1 MALQIAK
8 RLLRCR
14 ADSVASSVRIFD
26 RTFTSQSNS
35 NLIRATLFPGDGI
48 GPEIAESVRQR
59 YAAVVLWAEGPL
71 DKASLVE
78 GKGKTGHILTSAD
91 STCRTTLGI
100 MIFKVAEVPIE
111 WEEHYVGTEVDPRT
125 NSFLTWESL
134 ESVRRNK
141 VGLKGPM
148 ATPIGKGHRS
158 LNLTLRKELNL
169 YANVRPCYSLPGY
182 KTRYDDVNL
191 ITIRENTEGEYSG
204 LEHQVVRGVVESLKI
219 ITRQASLRV
228 AEYAF
233 HYAKTHGRE
242 RVSAIHKA
250 NIMQKTDGLFLKCC
264 REVAEKYPEIKYEEV
279 VIDNCCMMLVKNP
292 ALFDVLVMPNLYGD
306 IISDLCAGLIGGL
319 GLTPSCNIGEGGI
332 ALAEAVHGSAPDIAG
347 KNLANPT
354 ALLLSSVSML
364 RHLEIHDKADRI
376 QDAILKTIAEGKY
389 RTGDL
394 GGNATT
400 TEFTNA
406 ICDHL

>member
-1 MALQIAK
+1 MATQLLKRRASQILSLANPN
-8 RLLRCR
+8 LGSPLSLAR
-14 ADSVASSVRIFD
+14 AFSSA
-26 RTFTSQSNS
+26 TAP
-35 NLIRATLFPGDGI
+35 IRATLFPGDGI
-48 GPEIAESVRQR
+48 GPEIAESVKQVFR
-59 YAAVVLWAEGPL
+59 E
-71 DKASLVE
+71 
-78 GKGKTGHILTSAD
+78 
-91 STCRTTLGI
+91 
-100 MIFKVAEVPIE
+100 AEVPIE
-111 WEEHYVGTEVDPRT
+111 WEEHYVGNQIDPRT
-125 NSFLTWESL
+125 QSFLTWESL
-134 ESVRRNK
+134 ESVRRNG

-204 LEHQVVRGVVESLKI
+204 LEHQLKGVVESLKYY
-219 ITRQASLRV
+219 SSGKLEGC
-228 AEYAF
+228 EYLFNIKA
-233 HYAKTHGRE
+233 HGRE

-264 REVAEKYPEIKYEEV
+264 REVAEKYPEITYEEV

-347 KNLANPT
+347 KNVANPT
-354 ALLLSSVSML
+354 ALLLSSVTML
-364 RHLEIHDKADRI
+364 RHLNLHGEADRI
-376 QDAILKTIAEGKY
+376 QNAILSTIAEGKY
-389 RTGDL
+389 RTADL
-394 GGNATT
+394 GGSSTT
-400 TEFTNA
+400 TDFTKA

>member
-1 MALQIAK
+1 MASQIA
-8 RLLRCR
+8 RRVIRSGFSRCSSPAR
-14 ADSVASSVRIFD
+14 VFNRSFAASASG
-26 RTFTSQSNS
+26 SSS

-48 GPEIAESVRQR
+48 GPEIAESVKQVFR
-59 YAAVVLWAEGPL
+59 
-71 DKASLVE
+71 
-78 GKGKTGHILTSAD
+78 TAD
-91 STCRTTLGI
+91 
-100 MIFKVAEVPIE
+100 VPIV
-111 WEEHYVGTEVDPRT
+111 WEEHYVGKEVDPKT
-125 NSFLTWESL
+125 QSFLTWESI

-141 VGLKGPM
+141 IGLKGPM

-182 KTRYDDVNL
+182 KTRYDDVDL

-233 HYAKTHGRE
+233 HYAQTHGRK

-264 REVAEKYPEIKYEEV
+264 REVAKKYPDINYEEV
-279 VIDNCCMMLVKNP
+279 VIDNCCMLLVKNP
-292 ALFDVLVMPNLYGD
+292 TLFDVLVMPNLYGD

-354 ALLLSSVSML
+354 ALLLSSVMML
-364 RHLEIHDKADRI
+364 RHLNLHDKAERI
-376 QDAILKTIAEGKY
+376 QSAILTTIAEGKY

-394 GGNATT
+394 GGSSST

>member
-1 MALQIAK
+1 MASQIMRRILQK
-8 RLLRCR
+8 Q
-14 ADSVASSVRIFD
+14 SSFVTNPNFRQLSSSTTPI
-26 RTFTSQSNS
+26 T
-35 NLIRATLFPGDGI
+35 ATLFPGDGI
-48 GPEIAESVRQR
+48 GPEIAESVKQ
-59 YAAVVLWAEGPL
+59 
-71 DKASLVE
+71 
-78 GKGKTGHILTSAD
+78 
-91 STCRTTLGI
+91 
-100 MIFKVAEVPIE
+100 IFRVAEVPIV
-111 WEEHYVGTEVDPRT
+111 WEEHFVGKEIDPKT
-125 NSFLTWESL
+125 QSFLTEASL
-134 ESVRRNK
+134 DSLRKNK

-169 YANVRPCYSLPGY
+169 YANVRPCFSLPGY
-182 KTRYDDVNL
+182 KTRYDDVDL
-191 ITIRENTEGEYSG
+191 VTIRENTEGEYSG

-233 HYAKTHGRE
+233 QYARAHGRQ

-264 REVAEKYPEIKYEEV
+264 REVAEKYPDIIYEEV

-354 ALLLSSVSML
+354 ALLLSSVAML
-364 RHLEIHDKADRI
+364 RHLELHDKADNI
-376 QDAILKTIAEGKY
+376 QKAVLDTIAEGKY

-394 GGNATT
+394 GGTSTT
-400 TEFTNA
+400 SDFTKA
-406 ICDHL
+406 VCEHL

>member
-1 MALQIAK
+1 MASQI
-8 RLLRCR
+8 LRR
-14 ADSVASSVRIFD
+14 TLGSRYFANQRPFSSVS
-26 RTFTSQSNS
+26 TP
-35 NLIRATLFPGDGI
+35 IRATLFPGDGI
-48 GPEIAESVRQR
+48 GPEIAESVKQIFQ
-59 YAAVVLWAEGPL
+59 AAEA
-71 DKASLVE
+71 
-78 GKGKTGHILTSAD
+78 
-91 STCRTTLGI
+91 
-100 MIFKVAEVPIE
+100 PIE

-125 NSFLTWESL
+125 QSFLTWESL
-134 ESVRRNK
+134 ESVRRNR

-169 YANVRPCYSLPGY
+169 YANVRPCYSLSGY
-182 KTRYDDVNL
+182 KTRYDNVDL

-204 LEHQVVRGVVESLKI
+204 LEHQVVRGVVESIKI
-219 ITRQASLRV
+219 ITRQASIRV

-233 HYAKTHGRE
+233 HYAKAHGRK

-264 REVAEKYPEIKYEEV
+264 REVAEKYPEITYEEV

-319 GLTPSCNIGEGGI
+319 GLTPRFFSFSFELWAKKSRSQLYHLTPFYTLCSCNIGEGGI

-364 RHLEIHDKADRI
+364 RHLDLHDKADRI
-376 QDAILKTIAEGKY
+376 QNAILDTIAEGKY
-389 RTGDL
+389 RTADL
-394 GGNATT
+394 GGTSKT
-400 TEFTNA
+400 TEFTKA
-406 ICDHL
+406 IIDHL

>member
-1 MALQIAK
+1 
-8 RLLRCR
+8 
-14 ADSVASSVRIFD
+14 V
-26 RTFTSQSNS
+26 FTT
-35 NLIRATLFPGDGI
+35 AG
-48 GPEIAESVRQR
+48 
-59 YAAVVLWAEGPL
+59 
-71 DKASLVE
+71 
-78 GKGKTGHILTSAD
+78 
-91 STCRTTLGI
+91 
-100 MIFKVAEVPIE
+100 VPIN
-111 WEEHYVGTEVDPRT
+111 WEEHYVSTEIDPRT
-125 NSFLTWESL
+125 QSFLTWESL

-169 YANVRPCYSLPGY
+169 YAN
-182 KTRYDDVNL
+182 
-191 ITIRENTEGEYSG
+191 
-204 LEHQVVRGVVESLKI
+204 VVRGVVESLKI

-264 REVAEKYPEIKYEEV
+264 REVAEKYPEITYEEV

-306 IISDLCAGLIGGL
+306 IISDLCAGLVGGL
-319 GLTPSCNIGEGGI
+319 GLTPSCNIGEDGV

-354 ALLLSSVSML
+354 ALLLSGVMML
-364 RHLEIHDKADRI
+364 RHLKLNEQAEQIHS
-376 QDAILKTIAEGKY
+376 AIINTIAEGKY
-389 RTGDL
+389 RTADL
-394 GGNATT
+394 GGSSTT
-400 TEFTNA
+400 TDFTKA